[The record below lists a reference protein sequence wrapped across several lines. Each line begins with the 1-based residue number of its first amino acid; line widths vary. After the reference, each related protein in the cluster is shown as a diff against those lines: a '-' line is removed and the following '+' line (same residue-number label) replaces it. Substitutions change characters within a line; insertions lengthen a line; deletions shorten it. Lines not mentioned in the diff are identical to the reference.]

1 MTLTQLRYFQTA
13 CRLRNITQAAR
24 RLHVSQPSV
33 SIAIRELEDEFGL
46 MLLDRS
52 GRAFSLTAEGVLFL
66 EQADGLLAHA
76 DDFRR
81 SMGELSASHRALR
94 LGIPPMI
101 GAILL
106 PRLLRDSGPD
116 QPQLTVTELGGKELF
131 TQLDNRQIDMAFIP
145 HRDPLPGK
153 YRSLPVLEVET
164 VCCVADP
171 HPLAGRETVSV
182 RELAGEPLDLLFK
195 DGAFHTEAVL
205 DRFRQ
210 EEITP
215 NILIQTGQLSTVRE
229 LVTQGRAAGFLFSP
243 IAASLPG
250 VAGVPLAPPLT
261 AQVSLVWN
269 KGDYLSKLRAAF
281 LDMVRRLLLT
291 KETTTAGR

>member
-1 MTLTQLRYFQTA
+1 MTLTQLRYFQTV
-13 CRLRNITQAAR
+13 CRLGNITQAAR

-52 GRAFSLTAEGVLFL
+52 GCAFSLTAE
-66 EQADGLLAHA
+66 
-76 DDFRR
+76 
-81 SMGELSASHRALR
+81 
-94 LGIPPMI
+94 
-101 GAILL
+101 
-106 PRLLRDSGPD
+106 
-116 QPQLTVTELGGKELF
+116 
-131 TQLDNRQIDMAFIP
+131 
-145 HRDPLPGK
+145 
-153 YRSLPVLEVET
+153 
-164 VCCVADP
+164 
-171 HPLAGRETVSV
+171 
-182 RELAGEPLDLLFK
+182 
-195 DGAFHTEAVL
+195 L

-215 NILIQTGQLSTVRE
+215 NILIQTGRLSTVRE

-269 KGDYLSKLRAAF
+269 KGDYLSKPRAAF
-281 LDMVRRLLLT
+281 LDMARRLLLT
-291 KETTTAGR
+291 KETTTAPYPRAGR